1 MMRPRVIPT
10 LLLSGFGLVK
20 TRKFADPVYVGDPTN
35 AVRIFNSKEV
45 DELMLLDI
53 DASRSRR
60 GPDFALLE
68 EIAAEAFMPLGY
80 GGGVASVGVMERL
93 FRIGF
98 EKVVINSA
106 IYENPALLR
115 EAVACFG
122 SQSVVA
128 SVDAKK
134 DFLGRYRVVSRG
146 GTVRQPEDLSVV
158 LQRVQDD
165 GVGELI
171 LNSVDKDGMMLGYDI
186 ELVSRGADVLRI
198 PLVALGGAGS
208 TDDMKDALKAGASAV
223 AAGSMFVFHG
233 VHRAV
238 LISYLDHD
246 QRDF

>member
-246 QRDF
+246 QLDF

>member
-1 MMRPRVIPT
+1 MRPRVIPT

>member
-1 MMRPRVIPT
+1 MRPRVIPT

-60 GPDFALLE
+60 GPDFGFLE

-98 EKVVINSA
+98 EKVVVNSA
-106 IYENPALLR
+106 IYESPSLLR

-171 LNSVDKDGMMLGYDI
+171 LNSVDKDGTMLGYDI
-186 ELVSRGADVLRI
+186 ELVSRGADALRI

-208 TDDMKDALKAGASAV
+208 TDDIRM
-223 AAGSMFVFHG
+223 
-233 VHRAV
+233 R
-238 LISYLDHD
+238 
-246 QRDF
+246 

>member
-1 MMRPRVIPT
+1 
-10 LLLSGFGLVK
+10 
-20 TRKFADPVYVGDPTN
+20 
-35 AVRIFNSKEV
+35 
-45 DELMLLDI
+45 
-53 DASRSRR
+53 
-60 GPDFALLE
+60 
-68 EIAAEAFMPLGY
+68 
-80 GGGVASVGVMERL
+80 
-93 FRIGF
+93 
-98 EKVVINSA
+98 
-106 IYENPALLR
+106 
-115 EAVACFG
+115 
-122 SQSVVA
+122 
-128 SVDAKK
+128 
-134 DFLGRYRVVSRG
+134 VVSRG

>member
-1 MMRPRVIPT
+1 
-10 LLLSGFGLVK
+10 
-20 TRKFADPVYVGDPTN
+20 
-35 AVRIFNSKEV
+35 
-45 DELMLLDI
+45 
-53 DASRSRR
+53 
-60 GPDFALLE
+60 
-68 EIAAEAFMPLGY
+68 
-80 GGGVASVGVMERL
+80 
-93 FRIGF
+93 
-98 EKVVINSA
+98 
-106 IYENPALLR
+106 
-115 EAVACFG
+115 
-122 SQSVVA
+122 VVA

-171 LNSVDKDGMMLGYDI
+171 LNSVDKDGTMLGYDI
-186 ELVSRGADVLRI
+186 ELVSRGADALRI

-246 QRDF
+246 QLDF

>member
-60 GPDFALLE
+60 GPDFGFLE

-98 EKVVINSA
+98 EKVVVNSA
-106 IYENPALLR
+106 IYESPSLLR

-171 LNSVDKDGMMLGYDI
+171 LNSVDKDGTMLGYDI
-186 ELVSRGADVLRI
+186 ELVSRGADALRI

-246 QRDF
+246 QLDF